1 MRDRLGDLLAVAK
14 DSGEDEFEFEFNGG
28 VNGGKELDPLGA
40 AFDEDRAMDGV
51 FQEVQSV
58 RQEIALLGMDVKR
71 LGTQNTRFLTSVRR
85 ISAIKRDANS
95 IARDIRVRGESVHAR
110 LQALEARR
118 RGLEERRGRTRRWRG
133 SRAAARR
140 RRPRLPRCHG
150 GVRPRRGGPAR
161 ALQGPHPAAGGHRGP
176 APHGRAARGDD
187 RDGPLGRPGRRGRRG
202 VVTEGRGSR
211 AALAE
216 IGRRRRELLDL
227 EARVREVHGLFLQMA
242 LLVEE
247 QSCALESIEAN
258 VCSTQ
263 NHVGRARACVKRAV
277 RCKRR
282 NPCRRLFCCCLNR

>member
-40 AFDEDRAMDGV
+40 AFDEGRAMDGV

-58 RQEIALLGMDVKR
+58 RQEIALLRMDVKR

-95 IARDIRVRGESVHAR
+95 IARNIRARGESVYAR
-110 LQALEARR
+110 LRALEARR
-118 RGLEERRGRTRRWRG
+118 RGLEERRGADSALARIAR
-133 SRAAARR
+133 SQHAAAARAFR
-140 RRPRLPRCHG
+140 D
-150 GVRPRRGGPAR
+150 AM
-161 ALQGPHPAAGGHRGP
+161 AEY
-176 APHGRAARGDD
+176 GRAEADQREHCKARI
-187 RDGPLGRPGRRGRRG
+187 RRQAAIAGRPLTGEQLEEMIETGRWDVLDGGG
-202 VVTEGRGSR
+202 VVTEGRGLR

-277 RCKRR
+277 QCKRR